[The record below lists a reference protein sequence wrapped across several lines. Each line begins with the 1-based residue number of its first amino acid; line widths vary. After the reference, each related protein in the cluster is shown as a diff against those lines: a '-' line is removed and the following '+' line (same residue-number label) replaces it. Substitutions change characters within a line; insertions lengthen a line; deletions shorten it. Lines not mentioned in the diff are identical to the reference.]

1 MADCDGWVWR
11 RSVRQDIESGYAPCD
26 DNRTLCLAP
35 DDWHPAFSKHLGPPH
50 GPAVQSGIN
59 GTVWTREFDGA
70 SVYVDLKNR
79 SASQITWKEVLA

>member
-1 MADCDGWVWR
+1 VALFCL
-11 RSVRQDIESGYAPCD
+11 QDIESGYAPCD

-35 DDWHPAFSKHLGPPH
+35 DGWHPAFSKHLGPPH
-50 GPAVQSGIN
+50 GPAIQSGVN

-79 SASQITWKEVLA
+79 SASRITWK